1 MKSQRVFADG
11 ALNATT
17 LDHKGFLELNRP
29 ERKNAIDH
37 RMWREIPL
45 ALDWLSSHAD
55 LRCIVLH
62 GAGDR
67 DFSAGADIGEFDT
80 VRADPA
86 TARDYEHANAAA
98 FRAVRLCTVPV
109 VAMIRGVCFGGA
121 FGLAA
126 ASDIRLASHD
136 SMFSVP
142 AGRLGLA
149 YPADAMT
156 DIVEAVGPQTA
167 RVLLYTG
174 RRLAA
179 KEALAIG
186 FLAAACHA
194 SDLPAETEKLTD
206 DICANA
212 PLSNRASKA
221 AIRAALS
228 GTNEDRV
235 AAFENADA
243 TFSSADYSE
252 GRKAFAEKRSPQF
265 SGS

>member
-17 LDHKGFLELNRP
+17 LDHKGFLEINRP

-45 ALDWLSSHAD
+45 ALDWLCGHAD

-62 GAGDR
+62 GAGER
-67 DFSAGADIGEFDT
+67 DFSAGADISEFDT
-80 VRADPA
+80 VRDDPM
-86 TARDYEHANAAA
+86 TARDYEFSNAAA
-98 FRAVRLCTVPV
+98 FRSVRLCPVPV
-109 VAMIRGVCFGGA
+109 IAMIRGVCFGGA

-126 ASDIRLASHD
+126 AADMRLASHD
-136 SMFSVP
+136 ATFSVP

-149 YPADAMT
+149 YPVDAMA

-167 RVLLYTG
+167 KVLLYTG
-174 RRLAA
+174 RRINA
-179 KEALAIG
+179 KEALAAG
-186 FLAAACHA
+186 LLVSACHA
-194 SDLPAETEKLTD
+194 SDLQAETDRLAD

-212 PLSNRASKA
+212 PMSNRASKA

-228 GTNEDRV
+228 AGNEQRL
-235 AAFENADA
+235 AAFELAEA
-243 TFSSADYSE
+243 TFSSTDYAE
-252 GRKAFAEKRSPQF
+252 GRKAFAEKRKPQF
-265 SGS
+265 SGA